1 MRKRFFLIL
10 LLALSAAPV
19 LSGQTPDPVGGDGS
33 VASGTGSVS
42 VMPGSDR
49 ASRMAWF
56 ADAKLG
62 IFIHWG
68 IYSRGD
74 WSESW
79 AFHNGRVSLE
89 DYFAQEAD
97 FTAERYDPAEWVRLI
112 RESGARYT
120 VITSKHHDGFALWDT
135 KAGDVSAVKS
145 SAAGRDVLTPFVEEV
160 RRQGGL
166 KLGIYY
172 SLIDWPREDYPN
184 VFRAGPARYDIHQ
197 EPARWQHFLAFN
209 RAQLKELDQAFHP
222 DLYWF
227 DGDWEFSSEEWD
239 APGIVAMLRETNP
252 QVVIN
257 SRIQGNGDYDTP
269 ELGVPV
275 VRPASRWWETC
286 MTINDSWGYRKQD
299 GHFKSTQVVLNMLA
313 DCMSKGGNLLLDI
326 GPRAD
331 GTIPSEEV
339 EVLREL
345 GHWTSKHAEAVYGT
359 RAGIP
364 SGHVQGYTTLN
375 QAGDILYV
383 YLPYAP
389 NKSVQVAGLK
399 SRIRRVRVVGREG
412 ELTWRQ
418 YNDIDWSEVPGV
430 YYIDVPSSVLDARM
444 TVLALELDSPL
455 RLYRGGGQVISFNE

>member
-1 MRKRFFLIL
+1 M
-10 LLALSAAPV
+10 LLALSVPAVRAQLLPV
-19 LSGQTPDPVGGDGS
+19 PETEEQKS
-33 VASGTGSVS
+33 A
-42 VMPGSDR
+42 
-49 ASRMAWF
+49 RMEWF

-68 IYSRGD
+68 VYSRGD

-79 AFHNGRVSLE
+79 SFHNGVVSMA
-89 DYFAQEAD
+89 DYFAQEDD
-97 FTAERYDPAEWVRLI
+97 FTAENYDPAEWVRLI
-112 RESGARYT
+112 RESGAKYT

-135 KAGDVSAVKS
+135 QAGEVSAVKS

-166 KLGIYY
+166 KLGLYY

-184 VFRAGPARYDIHQ
+184 VFRSGPARYDIHEQ
-197 EPARWQHFLAFN
+197 PDRWAHFLSFN
-209 RAQLKELDQAFHP
+209 SAQLHELDQAYHP
-222 DLYWF
+222 DLFWF
-227 DGDWEFSSEEWD
+227 DGDWEFSSEDWR
-239 APGIVAMLRETNP
+239 APEIVSMLRASNP
-252 QVVIN
+252 QVIIN
-257 SRIQGNGDYDTP
+257 SRIQGNGDYATP

-275 VRPASRWWETC
+275 VKPADRWWETC
-286 MTINDSWGYRKQD
+286 MTINDSWGFRKKD
-299 GHFKSTQVVLNMLA
+299 KNFKSVQIVLNMLV

-345 GHWTSKHAEAVYGT
+345 GRWTSKHAEAVYGT

-364 SGHVQGYTTLN
+364 AGHVNAYTTLN
-375 QAGDILYV
+375 KAGDILYV

-389 NKSVQVAGLK
+389 VESIQISGLK
-399 SRIRRVRVVGREG
+399 SKIQRARVVGNG
-412 ELTWRQ
+412 AELKVRL

-430 YYIDVPSSVLDARM
+430 YYVEVNSTVLDHRM
-444 TVLALELDSPL
+444 TVLALELDGPL
-455 RLYRGGGQVISFNE
+455 QLYRGSGQVISFNE